1 MTKWKTGDA
10 DEFLEDIMKPARL
23 QKLEA
28 YWEKRLGPTVHF
40 HEQDAGYWCVD
51 IEGCFAD
58 FELHEIVKAL
68 KAVNKA
74 GKL

>member
-1 MTKWKTGDA
+1 MTWIKGNA

-23 QKLEA
+23 QKLED
-28 YWEKRLGPTVHF
+28 YWLERGGPFVAF
-40 HEQDAGYWCVD
+40 HEQDEGYWCVD
-51 IEGCFAD
+51 IKGCFAD
-58 FELHEIVKAL
+58 YELHEVVKAL